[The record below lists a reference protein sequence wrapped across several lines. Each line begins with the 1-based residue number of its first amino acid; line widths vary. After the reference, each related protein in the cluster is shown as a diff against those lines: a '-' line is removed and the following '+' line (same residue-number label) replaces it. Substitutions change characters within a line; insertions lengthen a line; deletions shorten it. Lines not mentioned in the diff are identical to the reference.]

1 MSAATPPC
9 WHKKLTDRYIKKKL
23 RAVNKLP
30 STNTKTKLDLTKLIR
45 GSPESLNYLLQM

>member
-1 MSAATPPC
+1 MSAAMPPC
-9 WHKKLTDRYIKKKL
+9 WHKELTDRYIKKL

-45 GSPESLNYLLQM
+45 DSPESLNYLLQM